1 MFGILTRIDMMSPAQ
16 SLPSLEALKA
26 QARRLRS
33 ALAEDGDFIKHGEAL
48 ELVARQF
55 GYRDWNTLHAAAG
68 NRPPLALAVGQDVS
82 GLYLGQPFKARI
94 LSLQTL
100 ADDGYLRISL
110 DLDEAVDVVKFDSFS
125 AYRKRIQATIRPD
138 GSTVTRTSDGE
149 PHLRLNMRETV

>member
-1 MFGILTRIDMMSPAQ
+1 MMPPTL

-26 QARRLRS
+26 QAKRLRN
-33 ALAEDGDFIKHGEAL
+33 ALAEEGDFIKHGEAL

-68 NRPPLALAVGQDVS
+68 NRQPLPLAVGQDVS

-100 ADDGYLRISL
+100 AEGGFMRIGL

-125 AYRKRIQATIRPD
+125 AYRKRIQATIKAD

-149 PHLRLNMRETV
+149 PHLRLSLASAA

>member
-1 MFGILTRIDMMSPAQ
+1 MFGILTRIEIMSPTQ
-16 SLPSLEALKA
+16 SLPSIEALKA
-26 QARRLRS
+26 QAKRLRS

-48 ELVARQF
+48 ELVARQI

-68 NRPPLALAVGQDVS
+68 NRPPLPLAVGQDVS
-82 GLYLGQPFKARI
+82 GFYLGQPFKARI

-138 GSTVTRTSDGE
+138 GATVSKTSDGE
-149 PHLRLNMRETV
+149 PHLRLSLAGAA

>member
-1 MFGILTRIDMMSPAQ
+1 MMSPTRT
-16 SLPSLEALKA
+16 LPSIAALKA
-26 QARRLRS
+26 QAKRLRN
-33 ALAEDGDFIKHGEAL
+33 ALAEEGDFIKHGEAL

-68 NRPPLALAVGQDVS
+68 NRSPLPLAVGQDVS

-100 ADDGYLRISL
+100 ADDGFMRIAL

-149 PHLRLNMRETV
+149 PHLRLSLASAA

>member
-1 MFGILTRIDMMSPAQ
+1 MTPSH
-16 SLPSLEALKA
+16 SLPSLDALKA
-26 QARRLRS
+26 LAKRLRS
-33 ALAEDGDFIKHGEAL
+33 ALAEEGDFIKHGEAL

-55 GYRDWNTLHAAAG
+55 GYRDWNTLHVAAG
-68 NRPPLALAVGQDVS
+68 NRQPLPLAVGIDVS

-94 LSLQTL
+94 LSLKTL
-100 ADDGYLRISL
+100 AEDGFMRISL

>member
-1 MFGILTRIDMMSPAQ
+1 MSYSLT
-16 SLPSLEALKA
+16 LPSLEALKA
-26 QARRLRS
+26 QAKRLRD
-33 ALAEDGDFIKHGEAL
+33 ALAEEGDFIKHGEAL

-68 NRPPLALAVGQDVS
+68 NRQPLPLAVGNDVC

-100 ADDGYLRISL
+100 AGNAYLRISL

-125 AYRKRIQATIRPD
+125 AYRKRITATIRPD
-138 GSTVTRTSDGE
+138 GSTVTRTSDGV
-149 PHLRLNMRETV
+149 PHLRLSLASAA

>member
-1 MFGILTRIDMMSPAQ
+1 MMSY
-16 SLPSLEALKA
+16 SLMLPSLETLKA
-26 QARRLRS
+26 QAKRLRD
-33 ALAEDGDFIKHGEAL
+33 ALAEEGDFIKHGEAL

-68 NRPPLALAVGQDVS
+68 NRQPLPVAVGNDVS

-125 AYRKRIQATIRPD
+125 AYRKRITATIGPD

-149 PHLRLNMRETV
+149 PHLRLALASAA

>member
-1 MFGILTRIDMMSPAQ
+1 MMSPTQ
-16 SLPSLEALKA
+16 TLPSVAALKA
-26 QARRLRS
+26 QAKRLRN
-33 ALAEDGDFIKHGEAL
+33 ALAEEGDFIKHGEAL

-68 NRPPLALAVGQDVS
+68 NRAPLPLAVGRDVT

-100 ADDGYLRISL
+100 AEDGFMRIAL

-149 PHLRLNMRETV
+149 PHLRLSLASAA